1 MFDKILKD
9 KNIKNNRKKI
19 KNMIV
24 YIKRQNIKMK
34 NIINSIINKDCI
46 EDFGCIELIQY
57 ILNLKRTGVKKQQKL
72 IQSI

>member
-1 MFDKILKD
+1 MFDKIFKD

-34 NIINSIINKDCI
+34 KIINSIINKDCI
-46 EDFGCIELIQY
+46 EEM
-57 ILNLKRTGVKKQQKL
+57 KK
-72 IQSI
+72 IIDNSID